1 MIFKIELI
9 LLIFNNYNINK
20 MTELELIKCSY
31 CKKHL
36 RIKILSTQPLK
47 WIPFGNFTSMQYEG
61 LFCSSSCC
69 LQNEKKQNEL
79 TS

>member
-1 MIFKIELI
+1 
-9 LLIFNNYNINK
+9 

-79 TS
+79 IFLIDMNPFLDFILNRL